1 MQWLSKR
8 KDSKEYSEYNKEEF
22 IERVVKKVHFAPD
35 RYDIQEELAGHIED
49 SMAEMTEKEALA
61 RMGDPDVIGMELNKQ
76 HNPIIGY
83 LWYFS
88 RIPLVLLSII
98 IAFQLLALIA
108 FSGFDILFIHPS
120 RHIPKDEYLRSIK
133 PNEKIVVD
141 DRHMKITHI
150 IQTKDGT
157 LHVCYNTY
165 NLSLTA
171 FSGWSGGGLLG
182 TIKDEDGNYYHTGG
196 GSSSGSFYKKSR
208 WFVRD
213 FPLDKELVILEYD
226 APDRYFK
233 IEFNLGEVAQ
243 EGATARPE
251 VTKK

>member
-1 MQWLSKR
+1 MQWH
-8 KDSKEYSEYNKEEF
+8 SKEEYISK
-22 IERVVKKVHFAPD
+22 VVKKVHFFPD
-35 RYDIQEELAGHIED
+35 RYDIELELIDHIED
-49 SMAEMTEKEALA
+49 SKADILASNPSGLSPEEVEAQALD
-61 RMGDPDVIGMELNKQ
+61 RMGDPEQIGKELNRQ

-88 RIPLVLLSII
+88 RIPLVLLSIVI
-98 IAFQLLALIA
+98 SFQLLTFIA
-108 FSGFDILFIHPS
+108 FTGFDMLFVHPVKD
-120 RHIPKDEYLRSIK
+120 IPKDQYLRSIK

-165 NLSLTA
+165 NLSLTGL
-171 FSGWSGGGLLG
+171 SGWSGGGFLG

-196 GSSSGSFYKKSR
+196 GSSSGSFYKKAR

-213 FPLDKELVILEYD
+213 FPLDKDLVILELD
-226 APDRYFK
+226 APDRYYK
-233 IEFNLGEVAQ
+233 REFNLGEVPITGQ
-243 EGATARPE
+243 E
-251 VTKK
+251 VVD